1 MIPPSIDVVIATH
14 RRPELLRRAIEG
26 VTSQTYPGVIR
37 CLVVFDRSAPD
48 HSLVRTGPH
57 RPVQVLTNTRTPGLA
72 GARNSGI
79 LAGEGDLVAFCD
91 DDDVW
96 LPDKASLQVRLLAE
110 RSVPTSV
117 TGIIVEYDGR
127 STPRIPDP
135 RELTLATLA
144 RTRVMAAHPSSVM
157 VRRDVL
163 VDEIGL
169 VDEEIPGSYGED
181 FDWILRAAAV
191 GGFAVVTQP
200 LVRVMWGGS
209 QFSRQWQ
216 TIIDAIDYGLAKH
229 PVFHQDPR
237 ALGRLY
243 GRRAFALAALGSPGA
258 LRAVARTLRVA
269 PTEKRAWLAA
279 AVALHV
285 VSADRL
291 MDLAHRRGH
300 GI

>member
-14 RRPELLRRAIEG
+14 QRPDLLRRAIEG

-37 CLVVFDRSAPD
+37 CLVVFDRSSPD
-48 HSLVRTGPH
+48 LSLVRTGPH
-57 RPVQVLTNTRTPGLA
+57 RPVDVLTNTRTPGLA
-72 GARNSGI
+72 GARNCGI

-91 DDDVW
+91 DDDAW
-96 LPDKASLQVRLLAE
+96 LPEKASLQVRKLAE
-110 RSVPTSV
+110 HAGPTSV
-117 TGIIVEYDGR
+117 TGIIIEYDGH
-127 STPRIPDP
+127 SIVRIPDP
-135 RELTLATLA
+135 EDLTLATLA
-144 RTRVMAAHPSSVM
+144 RNRVMAAHPSSVM
-157 VRRDVL
+157 VRRDAL
-163 VDEIGL
+163 VNDIGL

-181 FDWILRAAAV
+181 FDWILRAAEV

-200 LVRVMWGGS
+200 LVRVKWGGS

-229 PVFHQDPR
+229 PVFHEDPR

-243 GRRAFALAALGSPGA
+243 GRRAFALAALGNREA
-258 LRAVARTLRVA
+258 LPAVARTLRVA
-269 PTEKRAWLAA
+269 PTERRAWLAA
-279 AVALHV
+279 AVALHL
-285 VSADRL
+285 VSAERL